1 MRVYELM
8 FILRPSLDEEAVKA
22 NVEKFKGIIENNG
35 GTIENV
41 DLWGKRKLAYPIEK
55 VNEGHYVLINFKAD
69 SELPKE
75 LSRNLKI
82 SDAVIRD
89 MIVKNER

>member
-1 MRVYELM
+1 MRAYEVM
-8 FILRPSLDEEAVKA
+8 FILKPSLEEEAVKA
-22 NVEKFKGIIENNG
+22 NVEKFKGIIEANG

-41 DLWGKRKLAYPIEK
+41 DLWGKRKLAYPIDK
-55 VNEGHYVLINFKAD
+55 VNEGYYVLINFNSE

-89 MIVKNER
+89 MIVKNEK